1 MQGKGFIRF
10 FAIVLAIVFLGQ
22 FLLTFPTST
31 VERNAHNHASG
42 VAAAGGDYKA
52 ARAAYL
58 DSMSTVKIAGTK
70 WLKEYTY
77 QDLKKQQLALGLDL
91 KGGMSVVLQVDL
103 QEFVRTMGNNSKDP
117 AFVSALDKAS
127 ATLSQGG
134 GSDYISIFAKEFKTA
149 SNGQPMAS
157 IFSRNE
163 SLSNDIKFDSG
174 DDVVVRVLRQKAN
187 ETVKSTYDRLKE
199 RIDEFG
205 VTQPNVSLD
214 ATRDLIV
221 VELPGVDNPKRARN
235 MLSATA
241 KLEFWDVYRLT
252 DPGVFP
258 ALQSADAK
266 AKAMMA
272 GDTSS
277 VTTVDTSANAQRGP
291 IFSNLQINGQL
302 AFGPAVLGLADKNK
316 IKYIN
321 EWLEKPAVKGF
332 FPSDMVFAWS
342 QKPVK
347 ANATDGE
354 GSTYELYALKAKRGG
369 SGSGAGLDGGCV
381 TNASVSPDE
390 TGKAAVSLKMNTT
403 GARIWGEMTTAA
415 FNDKKKQIAVVLDD
429 KVVSAPNVN
438 SPILSG
444 DSQITGNYTIEEAQD
459 FARILQIGKLP
470 AKTKI
475 IQESVV
481 GPSLGQDNINK
492 SLISLGLG
500 LLAIIFLM
508 STYYSSA
515 GVLAIVG
522 LIVNIFFIIGS
533 LTSYG
538 TVLTLPGIAGI
549 VLTMASA
556 VDANV
561 IIYERCREELAE
573 GKKLLEAVRDGF
585 KHSYPA
591 IFDANISNLLIA
603 FVMAYFGLGPIK
615 GFAVVLIIGIVST
628 LFTAVFLVQYLME
641 WWMNRGNN
649 VSFSQ
654 RWSSNILRN
663 VNYDWVGKRKYAYI
677 VSSLVIALG
686 IGSYFTRG
694 FELGV
699 DFKGGY
705 SYNVQF
711 AENSNVSV
719 EALRNAIEANLSSG
733 GVPIVKAID
742 TKNSFNIV
750 TSYMIDDNSSEASEK
765 VTAKI
770 HEAINSLTPVSL
782 DEFKKHDFGGTHI
795 TSFSKVGS
803 YVADDIR
810 NSAFKAT
817 ALSLLLIFLYITFRF
832 SKWQFSL
839 GAVIALFH
847 DVLLVLAL
855 FSMLHGVLPFSLE
868 IDQAFVAALLT
879 VIGYSMNDTVV
890 VYDRIREFINKYSG
904 KSKAEV
910 INDAINNTLSRT
922 VMTSFITFLSM
933 FILFAFG
940 GSSVRGFA
948 FALVVGIV
956 VGTYS
961 SIFVATPIMV
971 DLTSENLT
979 DAPNPVQKKTAVN
992 S

>member
-22 FLLTFPTST
+22 FILTYPTST
-31 VERNAHNHASG
+31 VERNANNHANS
-42 VAAAGGDYKA
+42 VAAAGGDYKS
-52 ARAAYL
+52 ARAAFL

-117 AFVSALDKAS
+117 AFVSALNKATE
-127 ATLSQGG
+127 TLSKGG
-134 GSDYISIFAKEFKTA
+134 GSDYISVFAAEFKAA

-157 IFSRNE
+157 VFSRNE
-163 SLSNDIKFDSG
+163 ALSNDIKFDSG
-174 DDVVVRVLRQKAN
+174 DDVVLRVLRQKAN

-214 ATRDLIV
+214 ASRDLIV

-241 KLEFWDVYRLT
+241 KLEFWDIYRLT

-258 ALQSADAK
+258 ALQAADAK
-266 AKAMMA
+266 AKAMMS

-277 VTTVDTSANAQRGP
+277 VTVVDTSATAQRGP
-291 IFSNLQINGQL
+291 IFNNLQINGQM
-302 AFGPAVLGLADKNK
+302 AYGPAVLGLADKSK

-321 EWLEKPAVKGF
+321 EWLEKPAVKGL
-332 FPSDMVFAWS
+332 FPSDMIFSWS

-354 GSTYELYALKAKRGG
+354 GSIYELYALKAKRGA
-369 SGSGAGLDGGCV
+369 SGAGLDGGCV

-492 SLISLGLG
+492 SLLSLGLG
-500 LLAIIFLM
+500 LLAIILLM

-515 GVLAIVG
+515 GILAIVG
-522 LIVNIFFIIGS
+522 LLVNIFFIIGS

-561 IIYERCREELAE
+561 IIYERCREELAL
-573 GKKLLEAVRDGF
+573 GKKLLDSIRDGF

-641 WWMNRGNN
+641 WWMNRGND
-649 VSFSQ
+649 VKFSQ
-654 RWSSNILRN
+654 PWSSKILRN

-677 VSSLVIALG
+677 GSSIVILLG
-686 IGSYFTRG
+686 IGSYFMRG

-711 AENSNVSV
+711 ADNSNVNV
-719 EALRNAIEANLSSG
+719 EALRTAIEANLSSG

-750 TSYMIDDNSSEASEK
+750 TSYLIDDSSTEASDK

-770 HEAINSLTPVSL
+770 HEAINTLTPVSL
-782 DEFKKHDFGGTHI
+782 DEFKMHDYVGTHI

-855 FSMLHGVLPFSLE
+855 FSMLHGILPFSME

-979 DAPNPVQKKTAVN
+979 DAPKPVQKKSAAN
-992 S
+992 A